1 MKIQTETT
9 VMEERSHL
17 LHQCELIVKSLML
30 DQSKLSTKYEDDQVK
45 RALVTLKRTSTKNS
59 SNFKEGRAQR
69 IEYLQSKV
77 KQVKKLN

>member
-9 VMEERSHL
+9 VVEERSHL
-17 LHQCELIVKSLML
+17 LHQCELIVKLLML

-45 RALVTLKRTSTKNS
+45 RAQVTLKRTRTKNS
-59 SNFKEGRAQR
+59 SSFKEGKAQR
-69 IEYLQSKV
+69 IEYLQSKR